1 MGSGRT
7 IIKIFDIEKEDEHH
21 VVSLAGHQDLI
32 HDIDWSYKDQYLC
45 TASSDYTCKV
55 WELKNI
61 AKGHTDRLNYDS
73 NKNVFFE
80 CVIPHPSFVYGSKFH
95 PVKDDR
101 NLILATICY
110 DGKVRIWRVEIPM
123 DENED
128 HYYELKSMSILD
140 APNFEHPNASIY
152 EGDDNLEDETLKL
165 IMNPQDDEKNKGNK
179 ILSHKHPN
187 AMTFDG
193 KE

>member
-1 MGSGRT
+1 MKRLRRWEKFANFESIMPDRLLHRFDSEGQGAFRIKFSNMGRYLAACCTMGSNRT
-7 IIKIFDIEKEDEHH
+7 IIKIFDVEKEDDQH
-21 VVSLAGHQDLI
+21 VATLAGHQDLI
-32 HDIDWSYKDQYLC
+32 HDIDWSYKDQYVC
-45 TASSDYTCKV
+45 TASSDFTCKV

-61 AKGHTDRLNYDS
+61 NKNHTDRLNYDS

-101 NLILATICY
+101 NLFVATICY

-128 HYYELKSMSILD
+128 LYYEL
-140 APNFEHPNASIY
+140 A
-152 EGDDNLEDETLKL
+152 
-165 IMNPQDDEKNKGNK
+165 
-179 ILSHKHPN
+179 
-187 AMTFDG
+187 
-193 KE
+193 